1 MSEGE
6 QKKAKASRARAWGE
20 FRFSV
25 IGQLLASPPIIGKL
39 EEAITQLSEKS
50 WTHPITGSARK
61 FSFASI
67 ERWYYTALKNNNSPV
82 DGLQKK
88 IRSDKGNGRSIT
100 EGIKTIIKNQY
111 GEHRYWSYK
120 LHSDNVASLMRQ
132 AKKDGAP
139 SYHTIRRFLKS
150 IGCFKEKYNRNK
162 HRAGY
167 QNSLYKKDHFEIR
180 GYENEYVSG
189 LWHLDFHHCSRE
201 VITSTGEIKRPMVLG
216 ILDDHSRLLCH
227 IQWYLAESAEN
238 LVHGFIQALQKR
250 GIPRSLMSDNGA
262 AMTSGEFTQGLTR
275 LGIVHQTTLPYSP
288 YQNGKQE
295 VLWGQLEGRLMAM
308 LENKKHITLKELND
322 ITLSWAE
329 IEYNKANHSE
339 IKTSP
344 LNRFLN
350 NRDVSRKCLPLEELK
365 SAFREETTRSVRKS
379 DATISVEG
387 KRYEI
392 PIRYRHLPRVTIRYA
407 KWDLSLVH
415 LIDINS
421 GQNICQISPIN
432 KIKNAEGTR
441 KIIPI
446 LEDGAAKINLKN
458 ESDELAPLL
467 IEILATQAETGLPP
481 AYEPKD

>member
-1 MSEGE
+1 MDETE

-25 IGQLLASPPIIGKL
+25 IGQLLASPPLDGNL
-39 EEAITQLSEKS
+39 EESLVELSEKS
-50 WTHPITGSARK
+50 WTHPITGSSRK
-61 FSFASI
+61 FSFSSI
-67 ERWYYTALKNNNSPV
+67 ERWYYTALQNNNSPV

-88 IRSDKGNGRSIT
+88 IRADKGKGRVIT
-100 EGIKTIIKNQY
+100 EEIKTIIQKQY
-111 GEHRYWSYK
+111 AEHRYWSYK
-120 LHSDNVASLMRQ
+120 LHSDNVTSLMRQ
-132 AKKDGAP
+132 TKQESAP
-139 SYHTIRRFLKS
+139 SYQTVRRFLQS
-150 IGCFKEKYNRNK
+150 IGCFKEKYNRNRG
-162 HRAGY
+162 RAGY
-167 QNSLYKKDHFEIR
+167 QKSLYKKDHFEIR

-201 VITSTGEIKRPMVLG
+201 IITSGGELKRPLVLG
-216 ILDDHSRLLCH
+216 IIDDHSRLLCH

-238 LVHGFIQALQKR
+238 LIHGFIQALQKR
-250 GIPRSLMSDNGA
+250 GMPRSLMSDNGS

-275 LGIVHQTTLPYSP
+275 LGIIHQTTLPYSP

-365 SAFREETTRSVRKS
+365 GAFREETTRSVRKS

-392 PIRYRHLPRVTIRYA
+392 PYRYRHLPRVTIRYA

-415 LIDINS
+415 LIDANS
-421 GQNICQISPIN
+421 GKNICQISPTD
-432 KIKNAEGTR
+432 KTKNAEGSR
-441 KIIPI
+441 KVIPAFGEETVEMKFENVGQEI
-446 LEDGAAKINLKN
+446 P
-458 ESDELAPLL
+458 PLL
-467 IEILATQAETGLPP
+467 IEILATQAATGLPP